1 MSWVEVDGARWRRM
15 HGLAIPVGESWV
27 EVERSQVEVVAV
39 EQGGGEWG
47 WVEIDGPG
55 WRWVY
60 GLAIP
65 NYIQKTI
72 IFRKNSIV
80 YSFLK
85 LQFAVESIKLVTN
98 VRFIYKHSINQ

>member
-47 WVEIDGPG
+47 WVEVDVPG

-65 NYIQKTI
+65 YYIQK
-72 IFRKNSIV
+72 KQ
-80 YSFLK
+80 YS
-85 LQFAVESIKLVTN
+85 LQLSQALICCG
-98 VRFIYKHSINQ
+98 INKVSNKRAIHM